1 MHDKSTYIDPVY
13 QHEFLL
19 EIARFNLQRGKLF
32 TRVIIGIELF
42 LLLILLTNQ
51 NKHTSFDY
59 DWYAFMYLLMIIVT
73 AGVLSIITFI
83 EKNLI
88 RDEHYAKT
96 LQISLTFYSLFLMI
110 WGAMVSF
117 NDQAIYGSIVV
128 FIVNVFI
135 ASVMFY
141 LKPVY
146 TFITLLLASVIFFVG
161 LPFYQPSFST
171 LIGHF
176 VNTGIFIVFVFFLA
190 RANYAGFVN
199 NFLNQKLI
207 EEKSAQLSYANTE
220 LKKEI
225 QSRQKTQQEL
235 EAANEQLM
243 LISKLD
249 ALTGIPN
256 RRRLDEILQE
266 QWLTALEKQLPIS
279 IMMIDI
285 DFFKLY
291 NDTHGHL
298 AGDHC
303 LQAVAE
309 VLNSSLRGPSDFVA
323 RFGGEEF
330 LYIAVGMSR
339 EETVRLGERI
349 RLEIEHLDIEHNSSP
364 VIPRVTVS
372 VGISHTLPACND
384 KVTKIL
390 ELADEAL
397 YEAKSAGRNQLVLAE
412 KQN

>member
-1 MHDKSTYIDPVY
+1 MLDKSTHIDPVY
-13 QHEFLL
+13 EREFLM

-32 TRVIIGIELF
+32 TRVIIGIELI
-42 LLLILLTNQ
+42 LLLILLSDQ
-51 NKHTSFDY
+51 HKHTGFEY
-59 DWYAFMYLLMIIVT
+59 NWYAFMYLLMIIVT
-73 AGVLSIITFI
+73 AGVLSIITYI
-83 EKNLI
+83 EKNLTS
-88 RDEHYAKT
+88 DEYYAKT
-96 LQISLTFYSLFLMI
+96 LQISLTCYTMFLMI
-110 WGAMVSF
+110 WGALVSF
-117 NDQAIYGSIVV
+117 NDQALYGSIVV

-141 LKPVY
+141 LKPAY
-146 TFITLLLASVIFFVG
+146 IFSALLFSSAMFFWG
-161 LPFYQPSFST
+161 LPFYQSKVDI
-171 LIGHF
+171 LIGHY
-176 VNTGIFIVFVFFLA
+176 VNTAIFIPFIFFLA
-190 RANYAGFVN
+190 RANYEGFVN

-207 EEKSAQLSYANTE
+207 QEKSEQLAHANIE
-220 LKKEI
+220 LIKEI
-225 QSRQKTQQEL
+225 QSREQTQKEL

-243 LISKLD
+243 IISKLD

-266 QWLTALEKQLPIS
+266 QWFTALEKQLPIS

-309 VLNSSLRGPSDFVA
+309 VLNSCLRGPADFVA

-330 LYIAVGMSR
+330 LFIAVGMSR
-339 EETVRLGERI
+339 EEIVLLGERI
-349 RLEIEHLDIEHNSSP
+349 RFDIEQLNIENKSSP
-364 VIPRVTVS
+364 VVPRITVS
-372 VGISHTLPACND
+372 LGISHTMPTDND
-384 KVTKIL
+384 KVTKFL

-397 YEAKSAGRNQLVLAE
+397 YKAKSAGRNQLVLAE
-412 KQN
+412 